1 VSILVLGNLED
12 LTRAPLKTYR
22 LMKSPA
28 IMRLYSLLLIFA
40 VSTYNVEAF
49 FHHVTSNGNQHRYC
63 NKRNLVM
70 KLEYRN
76 AKISDVGS
84 ISELCSESFDG
95 PFQWH
100 QQIQRLQSIDS
111 FRVQLTDRLNNLVF
125 KGVKHCMIVAVDGEK
140 PEKSSIV
147 GFLEVGLLP
156 SPIGLNEPTVIRDD
170 PSLSEVSDAAVTSA
184 EEISAST
191 EVSSSNPE
199 KMEVGAESASPSACI
214 GSVTSTEADDTN
226 NVANSS
232 DNGAMVTVSENQ
244 NSENVLLERFVDANE
259 LVLAAAALE
268 VEQRRKNKREVP
280 YLGNVAVSQDCR

>member
-1 VSILVLGNLED
+1 
-12 LTRAPLKTYR
+12 
-22 LMKSPA
+22 
-28 IMRLYSLLLIFA
+28 MRFSSLLVVLT
-40 VSTYNVEAF
+40 VTTYNVEAF
-49 FHHVTSNGNQHRYC
+49 FHHVTSYGNQHRYC
-63 NKRNLVM
+63 NQRNLVM

-76 AKISDVGS
+76 AKISDIGS

-100 QQIQRLQSIDS
+100 QQIQRLQSIES
-111 FRVQLTDRLNNLVF
+111 FKVQLTDRLKNLVS

-156 SPIGLNEPTVIRDD
+156 SPLGLNEPAVIRDD
-170 PSLSEVSDAAVTSA
+170 PVLSEVSDSDEVLTS
-184 EEISAST
+184 SD
-191 EVSSSNPE
+191 VLSSSLE
-199 KMEVGAESASPSACI
+199 MMEVATVSPSPSAYI
-214 GSVTSTEADDTN
+214 GSVTSTDADVTN

-232 DNGAMVTVSENQ
+232 DSGEIVTVGEYQ
-244 NSENVLLERFVDANE
+244 NSENVLPEQFVDPNE

-268 VEQRRKNKREVP
+268 AEQRRKNKREEVP